1 MQKEKEQTFS
11 DKEKS
16 PSLCQ
21 REGTEGR
28 ECQYEPQNAKQR
40 KKYLLFKRRPNFD
53 LSIFLFAE
61 ELCGAVMK
69 KCDLDSTERTA
80 KSHFK

>member
-16 PSLCQ
+16 PSLWQ

-28 ECQYEPQNAKQR
+28 ECQYERLKPTLQAAQEKR
-40 KKYLLFKRRPNFD
+40 LLPATDDIYTQKNRAPIGLGLKRRLPT
-53 LSIFLFAE
+53 LPP
-61 ELCGAVMK
+61 K
-69 KCDLDSTERTA
+69 
-80 KSHFK
+80 